1 METVRRVKLQLD
13 FKIVCMNYSFV
24 SAIIPRMAHVAF
36 LVPKISFTCEGD
48 ETDQFDE
55 KMIYDQELI
64 ETLTM
69 E

>member
-1 METVRRVKLQLD
+1 
-13 FKIVCMNYSFV
+13 MNNTLL

-48 ETDQFDE
+48 DDAGQYDE
-55 KMIYDQELI
+55 KMIFDQELI
-64 ETLTM
+64 ETLTI

>member
-1 METVRRVKLQLD
+1 
-13 FKIVCMNYSFV
+13 MNYSFV

-48 ETDQFDE
+48 EGDQFDE